1 MVRSPFPLIAYDANL
16 YTPDV
21 ALDQSCADFFKSNYD
36 EFVADGGVVDG
47 IVQAFTDPEDAA
59 KVLYSA
65 PSLSSHLT
73 HSQRTRSNVALAAYE
88 FPAGSLWP
96 FKLVT
101 HLIRLC
107 IDKHGLN
114 LQTNTPARAVT
125 QAASGKWEIK
135 TDRGTLTTE
144 KVVYCTNAFTAT
156 LLPEF
161 LGRIA
166 PYRGQCS
173 AVIPTKAFSGKDML
187 THTYSHRTG
196 VVSGLYP

>member
-1 MVRSPFPLIAYDANL
+1 MTYDANL
-16 YTPDV
+16 YTQDV

-36 EFVADGGVVDG
+36 EFIADGGVVDG
-47 IVQAFTDPEDAA
+47 IVQAFTDPEDAS
-59 KVLYSA
+59 KVLVP
-65 PSLSSHLT
+65 PSLPLLPHLT
-73 HSQRTRSNVALAAYE
+73 PLQRTRSNGALAAYE

-196 VVSGLYP
+196 VVSGVYS